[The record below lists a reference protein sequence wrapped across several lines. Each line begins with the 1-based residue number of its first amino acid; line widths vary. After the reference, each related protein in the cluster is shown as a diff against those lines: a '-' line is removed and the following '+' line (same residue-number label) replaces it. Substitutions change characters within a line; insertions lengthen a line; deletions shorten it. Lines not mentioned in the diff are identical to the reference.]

1 MKKLLALLL
10 FVAVTASAQDARLL
24 MPSPIGVALTVGTW
38 VFDRDKERVYRVEV
52 VGVGANEKQAR
63 EEGFRV
69 AIEHAVGELVLSET
83 TNTNRKY
90 VNYSSGYVKSYKIHD
105 KQTVDGNVRLI
116 MTIDVSS
123 SKIANRLH
131 SDAVSKLPVQYAT
144 RDQATARGDAVLS
157 TVLADYPKKAYRID
171 IKDLFIDRGAD
182 RTNYLGVM
190 YDLEWNRDFVQAI
203 GEAIEATKEN
213 VDRMYRNKVYK
224 LEARFRDD
232 YSLFNKSW
240 TAHTIDDKRY
250 DMFRYTLRDTKIKL
264 SLKDAQQN
272 ILLEQCFDVEGEFTS
287 MFNMTIIIDGN
298 YKQKKRI
305 LRIPINEVEGVDNV
319 QLAVVKLRDC
329 GGLYA
334 MKK

>member
-10 FVAVTASAQDARLL
+10 FVTTTASAQDARLL
-24 MPSPIGVALTVGTW
+24 MPSPVGVALTVGMW
-38 VFDRDKERVYRVEV
+38 AFDSDKERVYRVDV
-52 VGVGANEKQAR
+52 VGVGATEKQAR

-83 TNTNRKY
+83 TNTDRKY
-90 VNYSSGYVKSYKIHD
+90 VNYSSGFVKSYKIHS
-105 KQTVDGNVRLI
+105 KE
-116 MTIDVSS
+116 TIDGYVRVTMTVNVSS

-131 SDAVSKLPVQYAT
+131 ADAVSKLPVQYTT

-157 TVLADYPKKAYRID
+157 TVLADYPKKAYLID
-171 IKDLFIDRGAD
+171 IRDLSVVRGAD
-182 RTNYLGVM
+182 RTNYLAVQ

-213 VDRMYRNKVYK
+213 VDKMYRNKVYK
-224 LEARFRDD
+224 IEARYRDD

-240 TAHTIDDKRY
+240 AMFTIDDARY

-264 SLKDAQQN
+264 TLKDVRQN
-272 ILLEQCFDVEGEFTS
+272 ILYEQCFDAEGEFTS

-298 YKQKKRI
+298 YKQKKRVVHV
-305 LRIPINEVEGVDNV
+305 PVDNVEGIDVV
-319 QLAVVKLRDC
+319 QLAVVKMREC
-329 GGLYA
+329 GLYA
-334 MKK
+334 MRK